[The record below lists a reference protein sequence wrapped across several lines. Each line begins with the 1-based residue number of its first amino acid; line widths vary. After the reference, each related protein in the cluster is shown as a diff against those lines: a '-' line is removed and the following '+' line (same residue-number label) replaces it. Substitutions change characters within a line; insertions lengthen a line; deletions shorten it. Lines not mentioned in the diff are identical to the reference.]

1 MVECRV
7 RDLSGYDAAMG
18 ASIARVWKG
27 SGSPGGVK
35 RYCDEHFCRIVL
47 PQLRRLNGFLG
58 ATLLVHDRESES
70 ELVVITQWVS
80 ISAIRQFAG
89 DVYERAV
96 VEPAVCDLLDHF
108 EDRVTHYTIALT
120 AEANGGA
127 A

>member
-1 MVECRV
+1 MA
-7 RDLSGYDAAMG
+7 DP
-18 ASIARVWKG
+18 IARVWKG
-27 SGSPGGVK
+27 YGPAGGVK
-35 RYCDEHFCRIVL
+35 RYCDEHFFRVVL
-47 PQLRRLNGFLG
+47 PQLRALDGFLG
-58 ATLLVHDRESES
+58 ATLLVHDRGSES

-96 VEPAVCDLLDHF
+96 VEPAVRDLLDHF